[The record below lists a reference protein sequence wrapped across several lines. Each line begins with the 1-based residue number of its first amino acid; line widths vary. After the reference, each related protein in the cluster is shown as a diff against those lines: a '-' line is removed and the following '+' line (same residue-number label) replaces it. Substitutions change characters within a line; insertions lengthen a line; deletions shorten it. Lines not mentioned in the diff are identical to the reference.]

1 MDALNDPTSKR
12 LRTITKHLVRK
23 SVWIVGGDGWAY
35 DIGYGGLDHVLAS
48 GRNVNILVL
57 DTEVYSNTG
66 GQASKSTPRG
76 GVAKFAAGGKQ
87 GRKKDLG
94 LMAVAHGNVYVAQI
108 AMGAS
113 SQQTMDAF
121 LEAEA
126 HDGPSLIIAHSHCI
140 AHGINMRRACG
151 SRSWRSSV
159 GTGRSI
165 ASSRQRRPGQQEFVL
180 DSQAPSIPLKTT
192 PTTRFATRCSP
203 TRSRTKPAPARP
215 RAGRRRSALAR
226 LLKPGRPVAG
236 NGARGQGEAGSHV
249 PAPAAGRE

>member
-1 MDALNDPTSKR
+1 M
-12 LRTITKHLVRK
+12 RTITKHLVRK

-94 LMAVAHGNVYVAQI
+94 LMAMAYGNVYVAQI

-126 HDGPSLIIAHSHCI
+126 HDGPSLIIAYSHCI
-140 AHGINMRRACG
+140 AHGINMRFGMRQQKLAVECGHWPLYRFKPRCGRPGPAGVRARFAG
-151 SRSWRSSV
+151 PVDSAEDVRLQRDPLQD
-159 GTGRSI
+159 
-165 ASSRQRRPGQQEFVL
+165 ALLHEPESRQSACSAWRRKT
-180 DSQAPSIPLKTT
+180 SISAGAST
-192 PTTRFATRCSP
+192 PTWP
-203 TRSRTKPAPARP
+203 TGGRQPRGAAR
-215 RAGRRRSALAR
+215 AR
-226 LLKPGRPVAG
+226 LAVTCPRRLPQP
-236 NGARGQGEAGSHV
+236 
-249 PAPAAGRE
+249 